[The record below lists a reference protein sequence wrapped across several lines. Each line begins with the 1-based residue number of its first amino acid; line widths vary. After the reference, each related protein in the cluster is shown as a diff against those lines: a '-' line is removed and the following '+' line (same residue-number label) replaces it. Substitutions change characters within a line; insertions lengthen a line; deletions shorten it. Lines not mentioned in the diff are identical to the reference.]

1 MRKRDIKRARKLQ
14 QKRDSGIARVYV
26 LSNALAASGGNGLI
40 REAVDKKTH
49 EKCAVK
55 WIKNVFDK
63 TAVRRFKNEIQMLEK
78 CADVPGVMHI
88 IKYDESYLWYSM
100 SIATP
105 FHNVSEQLILQD
117 VNPDESNVEFQKRM
131 GENLHQFI
139 ELFLHLAIALKRMHD
154 RGIAHRDIKPANILF
169 LDGKPLFID
178 FGLAVDKETPLDV
191 TTDARALGAKFTM
204 APEMRRNPST
214 ADYFKADVYSL
225 AKTLWIYLAG
235 CPTGFEGAYSPWDK
249 LYGLRSFDRF
259 RKAHLAEL
267 EKLLICATDADPA
280 KRPTMDEFVEY
291 LEIWLKTD
299 QNYRSREAMEW
310 CFMGELL
317 SGNCFGNTIIWRTQ
331 NDIYR
336 VLKRI
341 SDTLTSSHALFSDMG
356 GLDYTDVIEVAEDN
370 CIGLILQGRIEILRP
385 KELRFEIF
393 PDHPSWNYML
403 LELDELEAKDSDGSM
418 EEEILTEDEP
428 GHYVPRECFLYG
440 VYDYDSGG
448 KLPETAREVVRRLR
462 GRLLFPFKFGLYNG
476 MRETYDGRH
485 ANVSADEFRKYVA
498 ALIKQNQEGPPVSIS
513 HIGMKSSM
521 GAEICSETHVSN
533 DANES
538 FASDE
543 YRKQNATSWHYTGGL
558 TTSAP
563 QGKLKYCFLFYPSRF
578 RSWTERPLY
587 LSSDGHLVSV
597 DEGKSE
603 LLYVYSPSDA
613 ELLLASLNR
622 WSAELCEAAG
632 YHESSYEPFS
642 IQQEKNG
649 TPQHM
654 FTRKELEELMRA
666 ADDRV
671 CNTLVVDDD
680 GRFKMIQDRTLTWK
694 YALTIEY
701 FIPYT
706 NQVGP
711 YSSLSALDELYSRAL
726 DNWLYYLQ
734 YGREKRTKMPVI
746 EDAPTVEEK
755 IRQIYSINEH

>member
-1 MRKRDIKRARKLQ
+1 MKKKTKGKIASVIRADIE
-14 QKRDSGIARVYV
+14 RVYNIIDEGI
-26 LSNALAASGGNGLI
+26 NAGGNGLI
-40 REAVDKKTH
+40 SIVVNKKTGIQCVL
-49 EKCAVK
+49 KSL
-55 WIKNVFDK
+55 KNVIDK
-63 TAVRRFKNEIQMLEK
+63 TCRRRFKNEIELLLK
-78 CADVPGVMHI
+78 YSGIDGVIPI
-88 IKYDESYLWYSM
+88 INHDSKYLWYCMPKGEELYKIS
-100 SIATP
+100 SRILSQEAQPDVVDEP
-105 FHNVSEQLILQD
+105 FRNKKE
-117 VNPDESNVEFQKRM
+117 K
-131 GENLHQFI
+131 NLHQFI
-139 ELFLHLAIALKRMHD
+139 ELFFKLAESLKKLHENEVV
-154 RGIAHRDIKPANILF
+154 HRDIKPSNIIVRE
-169 LDGKPLFID
+169 GKPYLID
-178 FGLAVDKETPLDV
+178 FGLAMDKDSPHVNTRDG
-191 TTDARALGAKFTM
+191 RSLGAKYTM
-204 APEMRRNPST
+204 SPEMRRYPRT
-214 ADYFKADVYSL
+214 ADYYKADVYSL
-225 AKTLWIYLAG
+225 AKTLWICLTE
-235 CPTGFEGAYSPWDK
+235 CQTGFEGAYSPWDK
-249 LYGLRSFDRF
+249 LYGLRSFDQF

-393 PDHPSWNYML
+393 PDYPTWNYML

-498 ALIKQNQEGPPVSIS
+498 ALIKQNQEGTPVSIS

-543 YRKQNATSWHYTGGL
+543 YRKQNATSWHYTGEL

-563 QGKLKYCFLFYPSRF
+563 QGKLKYCFLFYPSRY
-578 RSWTERPLY
+578 RSWTEKPLY
-587 LSSDGHLVSV
+587 LGSDGHLVSV
-597 DEGKSE
+597 DEGKYE
-603 LLYVYSPSDA
+603 LLYVYSSSDA

-680 GRFKMIQDRTLTWK
+680 GRFQMIHDRVSTWR
-694 YALTIEY
+694 YALTINY
-701 FIPYT
+701 FSPYE
-706 NQVGP
+706 NRVGP
-711 YSSLSALDELYSRAL
+711 YSPLSELDGLYSSALLH
-726 DNWLYYLQ
+726 WLYYLQ
-734 YGREKRTKMPVI
+734 NGRENKCKIYENIDVTQL
-746 EDAPTVEEK
+746 EEK
-755 IRQIYSINEH
+755 ILEIYNIHNQ